1 MQEIASIAGKLAGII
16 SLSAYAPYILSILR
30 KKTKP
35 NRASWIIWAIVSA
48 IIALSYREAGASY
61 AFLAPVGYVIGST
74 LVVLLSIRHG
84 VGGWTPFDR
93 KCIIGAAISL
103 VLWRIFDSPMSA
115 LLINLFI
122 NLLGTLPTARKAWY
136 QPETESKVAW
146 SLYSLGSI
154 VNLFAVENWT
164 FSMAVYPVSMIF
176 LIGMVT
182 VPVLWRKRPQVM
194 GVDLNGEKGPYRAE
208 MNAEEGTV
216 SKSGFRTLEASEKN
230 DVPIRRLN
238 ASDWV
243 RKGVNFYRSG
253 DYEKAIHAFS
263 IATDL
268 DAAVSVAYAAR
279 AAAFYKLGD
288 KKQAIKNFEVAAKL
302 GNKNARVLLKKLRK

>member
-1 MQEIASIAGKLAGII
+1 MHEIASIAGKLAGII
-16 SLSAYAPYILSILR
+16 SLSAYGPYILSILR
-30 KKTKP
+30 KETKP
-35 NRASWIIWAIVSA
+35 NRASWIIWAIVST

-74 LVVLLSIRHG
+74 IVFILSIRHG

-93 KCIIGAAISL
+93 KCLIGAAISL
-103 VLWRIFDSPMSA
+103 VLWKFFDSPMSA

-146 SLYSLGSI
+146 SLFSLGSI

-176 LIGMVT
+176 LIGIVT
-182 VPVLWRKRPQVM
+182 VPVLWTKRPSAM
-194 GVDLNGEKGPYRAE
+194 GIDLNWEKCPYRAE
-208 MNAEEGTV
+208 MNAEGGTV
-216 SKSGFRTLEASEKN
+216 CRFGFRTVGEPEKN
-230 DVPIRRLN
+230 DVPIGRLN

-243 RKGVNFYRSG
+243 RKGVNLYKSG
-253 DYEKAIHAFS
+253 DYKKAIHAFS
-263 IATDL
+263 IAIDL
-268 DAAVSVAYAAR
+268 DVTFSAAYATRAVAY
-279 AAAFYKLGD
+279 YKLGD
-288 KKQAIKNFEVAAKL
+288 KKQATKNLEVAARL
-302 GNKNARVLLKKLRK
+302 GHKNALVLLKKLTK

>member
-1 MQEIASIAGKLAGII
+1 MHEIASIAGKLAGII

-30 KKTKP
+30 KETKP
-35 NRASWIIWAIVSA
+35 NRASWIIWAIVST

-74 LVVLLSIRHG
+74 IVFIFSIRHG

-93 KCIIGAAISL
+93 KCLIGAAISL
-103 VLWRIFDSPMSA
+103 VLWKIFDSPMSA
-115 LLINLFI
+115 LLINLLI

-146 SLYSLGSI
+146 SLFSLGSI

-176 LIGMVT
+176 LIGIVT
-182 VPVLWRKRPQVM
+182 VPVLWTKRPRAM
-194 GVDLNGEKGPYRAE
+194 GINLNWEKCPYRAE
-208 MNAEEGTV
+208 MNAEGETV
-216 SKSGFRTLEASEKN
+216 CRFGFRTVGEPEKN
-230 DVPIRRLN
+230 DVPIGRLN

-243 RKGVNFYRSG
+243 RKGVNLYKSG
-253 DYEKAIHAFS
+253 DYQKAIHAFS
-263 IATDL
+263 IAIDL
-268 DAAVSVAYAAR
+268 DVTFSVAYLTRGVAY
-279 AAAFYKLGD
+279 YKLGD
-288 KKQAIKNFEVAAKL
+288 KKQATKNLEVAARL
-302 GNKNARVLLKKLRK
+302 GHKNARVLLEKLTK

>member
-1 MQEIASIAGKLAGII
+1 MDEIASIAGKLAGII

-30 KKTKP
+30 KETKP

-61 AFLAPVGYVIGST
+61 AFLAPIGYVIGST
-74 LVVLLSIRHG
+74 IVFILSIRHG

-93 KCIIGAAISL
+93 KCLIGAAISL
-103 VLWRIFDSPMSA
+103 VVWRIFNSPMSA

-122 NLLGTLPTARKAWY
+122 NFLGTLPTLRKVWY
-136 QPETESKVAW
+136 QPETENKVAW

-182 VPVLWRKRPQVM
+182 VPVLWRKRPRAM
-194 GVDLNGEKGPYRAE
+194 GTRLNWEKCPYRAE
-208 MNAEEGTV
+208 MNAEGGTV
-216 SKSGFRTLEASEKN
+216 CRFGFGTYEASAKN
-230 DVPIRRLN
+230 DEPTGRLN
-238 ASDWV
+238 AGDWV
-243 RKGVNFYRSG
+243 RKGVDLYKSG
-253 DYEKAIHAFS
+253 DYQKAIHAFS
-263 IATDL
+263 IAIDL
-268 DAAVSVAYAAR
+268 DVTLSDAYATR
-279 AAAFYKLGD
+279 ATAYYKLGD
-288 KKQAIKNFEVAAKL
+288 KKQAIKNFKVAAGL
-302 GNKNARVLLKKLRK
+302 GHRNARISLKKLTK